1 MRRPKGNHTS
11 RKFQNSF
18 HVTRRQPKYESKMN
32 CLKYY
37 SGCELSQSDGGPFM
51 LSTSSTVAAKLCQ
64 ILAKFCTFHQQT
76 NTSSVCTLL
85 IYYKY
90 KTWSR
95 SLQKSDRE
103 RFAQVAHDKRVM
115 GAIRSG
121 CSWQK
126 SDGSNLRITLSLTK
140 NVWIAWKTDERT
152 PNPDFTLGTFSRN
165 FLLILWE
172 NS

>member
-1 MRRPKGNHTS
+1 MFSGMRRPKGNHTS

-18 HVTRRQPKYESKMN
+18 HVTRRQPKYESKIN

-103 RFAQVAHDKRVM
+103 RFTHDLSESLAKSSDSLEKLVFF
-115 GAIRSG
+115 IKF
-121 CSWQK
+121 WQC
-126 SDGSNLRITLSLTK
+126 L
-140 NVWIAWKTDERT
+140 
-152 PNPDFTLGTFSRN
+152 FTLFCAQEEIAHIALRSFTLF
-165 FLLILWE
+165 
-172 NS
+172 